1 MRILKIPMVCLSL
14 VAFGLMCDLAF
25 GQKWAE
31 SYYRDYKPEHGTP
44 LERLNRDVK
53 RSLGQPAP
61 TLVFQNI
68 RTGRWDS
75 LSSLRGKVVLLN
87 SWSTACSPC
96 VTEMPD
102 LSRLQKQYGERGLFI
117 LTMSSQNKETVSE
130 FLDRTKIKVGGI
142 DAVVPWTNLVWPF
155 QATFNP
161 SGYIID
167 RNGMVRAFWTGQ
179 KSYEGL
185 RKTILPFVRR
195 RHRHH

>member
-1 MRILKIPMVCLSL
+1 MRILNTPMVCLSL
-14 VAFGLMCDLAF
+14 VAFGLMGDLAF
-25 GQKWAE
+25 GQEWAE
-31 SYYRDYKPEHGTP
+31 SYRKDYKPEHGTP
-44 LERLNRDVK
+44 QERLKRDVK

-68 RTGRWDS
+68 RTGRWDT

-96 VTEMPD
+96 VGEMPD
-102 LSRLQKQYGERGLFI
+102 LSRLQTQYGDRGLVV
-117 LTMSSQNKETVSE
+117 LTVSSQDKGTVSE

-167 RNGMVRAFWTGQ
+167 RNGLVRAFLTGQ
-179 KSYEGL
+179 KSYETL

>member
-1 MRILKIPMVCLSL
+1 MRILNMPMVILNL
-14 VAFGLMCDLAF
+14 VALALMCDSAF
-25 GQKWAE
+25 GQERAE
-31 SYYRDYKPEHGTP
+31 SYYRNYRPEYGTP
-44 LERLNRDVK
+44 LERLKRDVK

-68 RTGRWDS
+68 RTGRSDT

-102 LSRLQKQYGERGLFI
+102 LSSLQGQYGERGLVV

-167 RNGMVRAFWTGQ
+167 RNGLVRAFWTGQ

-185 RKTILPFVRR
+185 RKTILRFVRR